1 MVRIQTNRDRLFR
14 LAESQHGV
22 FTTKQAV
29 AVGYGRK
36 THAYQVKAG
45 HWLREH
51 RGIYRLAHY
60 HLDEESEYAIWSLW
74 ACNREGKPQGVYS
87 HQTALAIFE
96 LSDINPSKLHMTVPR
111 TFRRSSEI
119 PPHLVLHDG
128 ALGKDAIEEREG
140 YRLTTPLQTI
150 HDVCHEA
157 SISRD
162 LVKQAISEAVIKG
175 LISQRE
181 KKAAQNSSEL
191 PEWARRIFNDLE

>member
-1 MVRIQTNRDRLFR
+1 VVLAWRLTQPFLKSALIFVICGFLLNLLQKGAR
-14 LAESQHGV
+14 Y
-22 FTTKQAV
+22 F
-29 AVGYGRK
+29 
-36 THAYQVKAG
+36 
-45 HWLREH
+45 
-51 RGIYRLAHY
+51 
-60 HLDEESEYAIWSLW
+60 WSLW
-74 ACNREGKPQGVYS
+74 ACNREEKPQGVYS

-128 ALGKDAIEEREG
+128 ELGKDAIEEREG

-181 KKAAQNSSEL
+181 KKAEQNSSEL

>member
-1 MVRIQTNRDRLFR
+1 MARVQTNRDRLFR

-29 AVGYGRK
+29 EVGYSRK
-36 THAYQVKAG
+36 THAYQVKVG

-60 HLDEESEYAIWSLW
+60 HLDEETELVIWSLW
-74 ACNREGKPQGVYS
+74 ACNREEKPQGVYS

-119 PPHLVLHDG
+119 PPHLVLHHG
-128 ALGKDAIEEREG
+128 ELRKDAIEQREG

-150 HDVCHEA
+150 HDVCREA

-162 LVKQAISEAVIKG
+162 LVKQAISEAVTKG

-181 KKAAQNSSEL
+181 KRAAQNSSDL
-191 PEWARRIFNDLE
+191 PAWALKIFNDLE

>member
-1 MVRIQTNRDRLFR
+1 MVRIQTNHDRLFR

-60 HLDEESEYAIWSLW
+60 HLDEETEYVTWSLW
-74 ACNREGKPQGVYS
+74 ACNREEKPQGVYS

-128 ALGKDAIEEREG
+128 ELGKDAIEEREG

-162 LVKQAISEAVIKG
+162 LVKQAISEAVTKG

-181 KKAAQNSSEL
+181 KRAEQNSSDL
-191 PEWARRIFNDLE
+191 PEWAVKIFTDLE